1 MTTNADQ
8 LKQRAAE
15 EAVELVCSG
24 MIVGLG
30 TGSTAA
36 HAVTAIA
43 RKLESGELRDLQGI
57 PTSAQT
63 EDQARRLGVPLTTL
77 EDHPDVDLTIDG
89 ADQVDAA
96 GDLIKGGG
104 GALLREKIVAAASA
118 KYAIIVDASK
128 IVTTLGDGFPLPVEV
143 VTFGW
148 KTSFQT
154 IRDLGGEPVLRL
166 SNGHPFRTDEGHHII
181 DCAFDGGIPDPVT
194 VDATL
199 RALPVVVET
208 GLFLGMHPEVI
219 VGRA

>member
-8 LKQRAAE
+8 LKQQAAE

>member
-8 LKQRAAE
+8 LKQQAAE

-104 GALLREKIVAAASA
+104 GALLREKIVAVASA

>member
-1 MTTNADQ
+1 LTTNADQ
-8 LKQRAAE
+8 LKQQAAE

-104 GALLREKIVAAASA
+104 GALLREKIVAVASA